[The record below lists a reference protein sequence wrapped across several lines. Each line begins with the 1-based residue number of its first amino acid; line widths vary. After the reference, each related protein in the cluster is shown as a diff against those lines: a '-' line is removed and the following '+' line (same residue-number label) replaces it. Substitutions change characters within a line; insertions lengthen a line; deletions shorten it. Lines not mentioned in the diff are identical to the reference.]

1 MNLTIRKRL
10 YILSIIPVLTI
21 ALGMMWFTYLQ
32 TSTYN
37 QQQINHTHTT
47 MMAMKKAELK
57 NYVQMAHSALKPLLD
72 RNASLQEAIP
82 VLKELEFGQSGYIF
96 AYDSK
101 GVRVVVGKNNKGV
114 GENFYNLQDKKG
126 NYLIQD
132 LLKNAKTGDFT
143 TYYFPKLGQTE
154 ALPKLSYSMFIPK
167 WDIMIGTGFYT
178 DDIDAIITEMENTAN
193 DELNNTLAAIA
204 MFCVSIAVV
213 VAIFAVLVNR
223 SIMRPIEQFDSSIQ
237 SFAQGDA
244 DLTARMEES
253 SVPEF
258 KQLAHNFN
266 IFVESLQ
273 GIIKSVSH
281 VGQEVVSETNNMSQ
295 RASQVD
301 ELASGQREET
311 EQVATAMT
319 EMTATAHEISGNA
332 NQAADSAKNA
342 DDNAQQAKLIVDSAA
357 NSVEALA
364 NEVSEASTVISRL
377 ESDVQNISSSLEV
390 IQDIAE
396 QTNLLALN
404 AAIEAARAGDQG
416 RGFAV
421 VADEVRK
428 LASRTQ
434 DSTGDIHKMIDQLKA
449 GSDAAVKAMES
460 SQARGEATVEEAR
473 AASVALQD
481 IQAAIANIMDM
492 NTLIATATEEQSQV
506 GQEISQRIEVI
517 SQQSSQSAHLANQN
531 RSGSQNLNHKA
542 NELYD
547 LVGRFTV

>member
-72 RNASLQEAIP
+72 RSASLQEAIP

-244 DLTARMEES
+244 DLTARMEVS

-342 DDNAQQAKLIVDSAA
+342 DDNAQQAKHIVDSAA

>member
-193 DELNNTLAAIA
+193 DELNNILAAIA

-342 DDNAQQAKLIVDSAA
+342 DDNAQQAKHIVDSAA

>member
-342 DDNAQQAKLIVDSAA
+342 DDNAQQAKHIVDSAA

-481 IQAAIANIMDM
+481 IQAAIENIMDM

>member
-72 RNASLQEAIP
+72 SNASLQEAIP

-342 DDNAQQAKLIVDSAA
+342 DDNAQQAKHIVDSAA

>member
-10 YILSIIPVLTI
+10 YILSIIPILTMAI
-21 ALGMMWFTYLQ
+21 GMMWFTYLQ
-32 TSTYN
+32 TTAYN
-37 QQQINHTHTT
+37 EQEIEQTRSQ
-47 MMAMKKAELK
+47 MMEMKKAELK
-57 NYVQMAHSALKPLLD
+57 NYVQLARSAVEPLLAQ
-72 RNASLQEAIP
+72 NAPLEEALPILQQ
-82 VLKELEFGQSGYIF
+82 LEFGQSGYIF
-96 AYDSK
+96 GYDSK
-101 GVRVVVGKNNKGV
+101 GVRVVTGQNTKGI

-132 LLKNAKTGDFT
+132 LLNNSKTGEFT
-143 TYYFPKLGQTE
+143 TYYFPKLGQSE
-154 ALPKLSYSMFIPK
+154 ALPKLSYSVFIPE
-167 WDIMIGTGFYT
+167 WDLMLGTGFYT
-178 DDIDAIITEMENTAN
+178 DDIDAIIASMEDSAHQALNT
-193 DELNNTLAAIA
+193 TLTTIA
-204 MFCVSIAVV
+204 LFCVSIAAI
-213 VAIFAVLVNR
+213 VAIFAVFVNR
-223 SIMRPIEQFDSSIQ
+223 SIMKPIEQFDASIH

-244 DLTARMEES
+244 DLPARMEES

-258 KQLAHNFN
+258 TQLSRNFN
-266 IFVESLQ
+266 TFVESLQ
-273 GIIKSVSH
+273 SIIKSVSH
-281 VGQEVVSETNNMSQ
+281 VGQEVVSETNHMSQ

-311 EQVATAMT
+311 EQVAAAMT
-319 EMTATAHEISGNA
+319 EMTATAHEISSNA
-332 NQAADSAKNA
+332 NQAAQSAKDA
-342 DDNAQQAKLIVDSAA
+342 DENSQQAKHIVDSAA

-364 NEVSEASTVISRL
+364 LEVSEASTVISRL

-404 AAIEAARAGDQG
+404 AAIEAARAGEQG

-434 DSTGDIHKMIDQLKA
+434 DSTGEIHQMIEQLKS
-449 GSDAAVKAMES
+449 GSDAAVKAMGS

-473 AASVALQD
+473 AASAALQE

-517 SQQSSQSAHLANQN
+517 SQQSSQSASLANQN
-531 RSGSQNLNHKA
+531 RAGSGNLNHKA

>member
-114 GENFYNLQDKKG
+114 GENFYSLQDKKG

-342 DDNAQQAKLIVDSAA
+342 DDNAQQAKHIVDSAA

>member
-154 ALPKLSYSMFIPK
+154 ALPKLSYSMFIPN

-178 DDIDAIITEMENTAN
+178 DDIDAIITEMEKTAN

-342 DDNAQQAKLIVDSAA
+342 DDNAQQAKHIVDSAA

>member
-10 YILSIIPVLTI
+10 YILSIIPILTMAI
-21 ALGMMWFTYLQ
+21 GMMWITYLQ
-32 TSTYN
+32 TTAYN
-37 QQQINHTHTT
+37 EHEIEQTRSQ
-47 MMAMKKAELK
+47 MMEMKKAELK
-57 NYVQMAHSALKPLLD
+57 NYVQMARSAVEPLLAQ
-72 RNASLQEAIP
+72 NAPLEEALPI
-82 VLKELEFGQSGYIF
+82 LKQLEFGQSGYIF
-96 AYDSK
+96 GYDSK
-101 GVRVVVGKNNKGV
+101 GVRVVVGKNTKGI

-132 LLKNAKTGDFT
+132 LLKNSKTGEFT
-143 TYYFPKLGQTE
+143 TYYFPKLGQSE
-154 ALPKLSYSMFIPK
+154 ALPKLSYSVFIPE
-167 WDIMIGTGFYT
+167 WDLMLGTGFYT
-178 DDIDAIITEMENTAN
+178 DDIDAIVANMEEAAHQALNT
-193 DELNNTLAAIA
+193 TLTAIA
-204 MFCVSIAVV
+204 LFCVSITAIVAV
-213 VAIFAVLVNR
+213 FAVFVNR
-223 SIMRPIEQFDSSIQ
+223 SIMKPIEQFDASIH

-258 KQLAHNFN
+258 TQLSRNFN

-281 VGQEVVSETNNMSQ
+281 VGQEVVSETNDMSQ

-311 EQVATAMT
+311 EQVAAAMT
-319 EMTATAHEISGNA
+319 EMTATAHEISSNA
-332 NQAADSAKNA
+332 NQAAQSAKDA
-342 DDNAQQAKLIVDSAA
+342 DDNSQQAKHIVDSAA
-357 NSVEALA
+357 SSVEALA
-364 NEVSEASTVISRL
+364 LEVSEASTVISRL

-404 AAIEAARAGDQG
+404 AAIEAARAGEQG

-434 DSTGDIHKMIDQLKA
+434 DSTGEIHQMIEQLKS
-449 GSDAAVKAMES
+449 GSDAAVKAMGS

-473 AASVALQD
+473 AASAALQE

-531 RSGSQNLNHKA
+531 RAGSGNLNHKA

>member
-342 DDNAQQAKLIVDSAA
+342 DDNAQQAKHIVDSAA

-460 SQARGEATVEEAR
+460 SQACGEATVEEAR

>member
-193 DELNNTLAAIA
+193 NELNNTLAAIA

>member
-101 GVRVVVGKNNKGV
+101 GVRVVVGKNNKRV

-342 DDNAQQAKLIVDSAA
+342 DDNAQQAKHIVDSAA

>member
-342 DDNAQQAKLIVDSAA
+342 DDNAQQAKHIVDSAA

-517 SQQSSQSAHLANQN
+517 SHQSSQSAHLANQN

>member
-114 GENFYNLQDKKG
+114 GENFYTLQDKKG

-342 DDNAQQAKLIVDSAA
+342 DDNAQQAKHIVDSAA

>member
-237 SFAQGDA
+237 SFAHGDA
-244 DLTARMEES
+244 DLTARMKES

-342 DDNAQQAKLIVDSAA
+342 DDNAQQAKHIVDSAA

>member
-47 MMAMKKAELK
+47 MMEMKKAELK

-193 DELNNTLAAIA
+193 YELNNTLAAIA
-204 MFCVSIAVV
+204 MFCFSIAVV

-342 DDNAQQAKLIVDSAA
+342 DDNAQQAKHIVDSAA

>member
-10 YILSIIPVLTI
+10 YILSIIPILIMAT
-21 ALGMMWFTYLQ
+21 GMMWFTYLQ
-32 TSTYN
+32 TTAYN
-37 QQQINHTHTT
+37 QQEIEQTRSQ
-47 MMAMKKAELK
+47 MMEMKKVELK
-57 NYVQMAHSALKPLLD
+57 HYVQLARSAVEPLLAQS
-72 RNASLQEAIP
+72 ASLEEALPI
-82 VLKELEFGQSGYIF
+82 LQQLEFGQSGYIF
-96 AYDSK
+96 GYDSK
-101 GVRVVVGKNNKGV
+101 GVRIVTGQITKGI
-114 GENFYNLQDKKG
+114 GENFYNMQDKEG

-132 LLKNAKTGDFT
+132 LLNNSKTGEFT
-143 TYYFPKLGQTE
+143 TYYFPKLGQSK
-154 ALPKLSYSMFIPK
+154 ALPKLSYSVFIPE
-167 WDIMIGTGFYT
+167 WDLMLGTGFYT
-178 DDIDAIITEMENTAN
+178 DDIDAIIASMEDSAHQALNT
-193 DELNNTLAAIA
+193 TLTAIALFCALIAAI
-204 MFCVSIAVV
+204 
-213 VAIFAVLVNR
+213 VAIFAVFVSR
-223 SIMRPIEQFDSSIQ
+223 SIMKPIEQFDASIH

-258 KQLAHNFN
+258 TQLSRNFN
-266 IFVESLQ
+266 TFVESLQ
-273 GIIKSVSH
+273 SIIKSVSH
-281 VGQEVVSETNNMSQ
+281 VGQEVVSETNHMSQ

-301 ELASGQREET
+301 DLASGQREET
-311 EQVATAMT
+311 EQVAAAMT
-319 EMTATAHEISGNA
+319 EMTATAHEISNNA
-332 NQAADSAKNA
+332 NQAALSAKDA
-342 DDNAQQAKLIVDSAA
+342 DENSQQAKHIVDSTA

-364 NEVSEASTVISRL
+364 LEVSQASTVISRL
-377 ESDVQNISSSLEV
+377 ETDVQNISSSLEV

-404 AAIEAARAGDQG
+404 AAIEAARAGEQG

-434 DSTGDIHKMIDQLKA
+434 DSTGEIHQMIEQLKS
-449 GSDAAVKAMES
+449 GSDAAVKAMDA

-473 AASVALQD
+473 AASAALQEV
-481 IQAAIANIMDM
+481 QTAIANIMDM

-517 SQQSSQSAHLANQN
+517 SQQSSQSASLANQN
-531 RSGSQNLNHKA
+531 RAGSGNLNHKA

>member
-258 KQLAHNFN
+258 KHLAHNFN

-342 DDNAQQAKLIVDSAA
+342 DDNAQQAKHIVDSAA

>member
-1 MNLTIRKRL
+1 MLVRSQAEVQAR
-10 YILSIIPVLTI
+10 VL
-21 ALGMMWFTYLQ
+21 A
-32 TSTYN
+32 
-37 QQQINHTHTT
+37 
-47 MMAMKKAELK
+47 AE
-57 NYVQMAHSALKPLLD
+57 
-72 RNASLQEAIP
+72 EA
-82 VLKELEFGQSGYIF
+82 
-96 AYDSK
+96 AAAN
-101 GVRVVVGKNNKGV
+101 RV
-114 GENFYNLQDKKG
+114 
-126 NYLIQD
+126 
-132 LLKNAKTGDFT
+132 
-143 TYYFPKLGQTE
+143 PKLRS
-154 ALPKLSYSMFIPK
+154 LSGDKSHPCPDAVFV
-167 WDIMIGTGFYT
+167 TGLA
-178 DDIDAIITEMENTAN
+178 DERDAQPVFSI
-193 DELNNTLAAIA
+193 AAI
-204 MFCVSIAVV
+204 
-213 VAIFAVLVNR
+213 VAIFAVFVNR
-223 SIMRPIEQFDSSIQ
+223 SIMKPIEQFDASIH

-258 KQLAHNFN
+258 TQLSRNFN
-266 IFVESLQ
+266 TFVESLQ
-273 GIIKSVSH
+273 SIIKSVSH
-281 VGQEVVSETNNMSQ
+281 VGQEVVSETNHMSQ

-311 EQVATAMT
+311 ELVAAAMT
-319 EMTATAHEISGNA
+319 EMTATAHEISSNA
-332 NQAADSAKNA
+332 NQAAQSAKDA
-342 DDNAQQAKLIVDSAA
+342 DENSQQAKHIVDSAA

-364 NEVSEASTVISRL
+364 LEVSEASTVISRL

-404 AAIEAARAGDQG
+404 AAIEAARAGEQG

-434 DSTGDIHKMIDQLKA
+434 DSTGEIHQMIEQLKS
-449 GSDAAVKAMES
+449 GSDAAVKAMAS
-460 SQARGEATVEEAR
+460 SQARGEATVEEAI
-473 AASVALQD
+473 AASAALQE

-517 SQQSSQSAHLANQN
+517 SQQSSQSASLANQN
-531 RSGSQNLNHKA
+531 RAGSGNLNHKA

>member
-244 DLTARMEES
+244 DLTARMEEY

-342 DDNAQQAKLIVDSAA
+342 DDNAQQAKHIVDSAA

-434 DSTGDIHKMIDQLKA
+434 NSTGDIHKMIDQLKA

>member
-237 SFAQGDA
+237 FFAQGDA

-342 DDNAQQAKLIVDSAA
+342 DDNAQQAKHIVDSAA

>member
-32 TSTYN
+32 TNAYN
-37 QQQINHTHTT
+37 QQQIDQTHTT

-57 NYVQMAHSALKPLLD
+57 NYVQMARSAIEPLLKK
-72 RNASLQEAIP
+72 NATLEEALP
-82 VLKELEFGQSGYIF
+82 VLRELEFGETGYIF
-96 AYDSK
+96 GYNSK
-101 GVRVVVGKNNKGV
+101 GVRVVVGKNDKGI

-132 LLKNAKTGDFT
+132 LLKNAKTGEFT

-154 ALPKLSYSMFIPK
+154 ALPKLSYSMFIPE
-167 WDIMIGTGFYT
+167 WDLMIGTGFYT
-178 DDIDAIITEMENTAN
+178 DDIDAVIAEMEASAHDALNT
-193 DELNNTLAAIA
+193 TLVAIA
-204 MFCVSIAVV
+204 LFCVSIAAV
-213 VAIFAVLVNR
+213 VAIFAVFVNR
-223 SIMRPIEQFDSSIQ
+223 SIMRPIEQFDASIQ

-244 DLTARMEES
+244 DLTARMHES
-253 SVPEF
+253 NVPEF

-273 GIIKSVSH
+273 GIIKSVTQ
-281 VGQEVVSETNNMSQ
+281 VGEEVVAETNNMSH

-301 ELASGQREET
+301 ELAGGQREET
-311 EQVATAMT
+311 EQVAAAMT
-319 EMTATAHEISGNA
+319 EMTATAHEISNNA
-332 NQAADSAKNA
+332 NQAAESARHA
-342 DDNAQQAKLIVDSAA
+342 DENAQQAKHIVDSAA
-357 NSVEALA
+357 NSVEELA
-364 NEVSEASTVISRL
+364 SEVSEASTVIARL

-434 DSTGDIHKMIDQLKA
+434 DSTGDIHKMIEQLKS
-449 GSDAAVKAMES
+449 GSDAAVRAMES

-506 GQEISQRIEVI
+506 GQEISQRVEVI
-517 SQQSSQSAHLANQN
+517 SQQSSQSASLANQN

>member
-101 GVRVVVGKNNKGV
+101 GVRVVVGRNNKGV
-114 GENFYNLQDKKG
+114 GEKFYNLQDKKG

-342 DDNAQQAKLIVDSAA
+342 DDNAQQAKHIVDSAA

>member
-178 DDIDAIITEMENTAN
+178 DDIDTIITEMENTAN

-332 NQAADSAKNA
+332 NQTADSAKNA
-342 DDNAQQAKLIVDSAA
+342 DDNAQQAKHIVDSAA

>member
-342 DDNAQQAKLIVDSAA
+342 DDNAQQAKHIVDSAA

-531 RSGSQNLNHKA
+531 RSGSQKLNHKA